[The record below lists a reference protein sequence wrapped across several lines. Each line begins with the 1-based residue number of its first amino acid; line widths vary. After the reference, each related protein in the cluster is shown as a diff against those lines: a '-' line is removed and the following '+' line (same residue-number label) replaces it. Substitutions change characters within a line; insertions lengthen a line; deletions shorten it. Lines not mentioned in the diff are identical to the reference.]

1 MQPIQSYMMRTSTP
15 AARRSSRMGT
25 ISAVSR
31 SCSQMKYCRWMK
43 RCAPARSSLRRA
55 NFSWPVM
62 NSSTDAAG
70 STVATFSLV
79 IAREIGHGDG
89 AGPLAPEA
97 LGGAGVA
104 LVDRR
109 HLLGLDSLE
118 RLDPALALRHDLPVA
133 AEEDVEEDADE
144 RQEDEDEQPGERDR
158 RLAVV
163 HDEQDDRERPVD
175 EEEELEPAGQQ
186 MGKKTLDMSARYLMP
201 GVVSRRRRS
210 LRPPLTHGLAAGTT
224 RARV

>member
-1 MQPIQSYMMRTSTP
+1 MGDDLGGELVLLPDEVLQVDEALR
-15 AARRSSRMGT
+15 ARQ
-25 ISAVSR
+25 V
-31 SCSQMKYCRWMK
+31 
-43 RCAPARSSLRRA
+43 L
-55 NFSWPVM
+55 
-62 NSSTDAAG
+62 
-70 STVATFSLV
+70 LE
-79 IAREIGHGDG
+79 ARELLLAGDEQLDRRGRQHRGHVLAGDRAGDRGGDG

-109 HLLGLDSLE
+109 HLLGLDTLE

-163 HDEQDDRERPVD
+163 HDEQDDR
-175 EEEELEPAGQQ
+175 
-186 MGKKTLDMSARYLMP
+186 
-201 GVVSRRRRS
+201 
-210 LRPPLTHGLAAGTT
+210 
-224 RARV
+224 